1 MDLDKI
7 YRAFKRNRFAC
18 TIFETA
24 EEAAAYL
31 SQEIHGK
38 TVGMGD
44 SMTLESMKMYER
56 LSENNE
62 VYDVQHIEN
71 KDYTSKERMEQFLSM
86 ARKCL
91 MTDVFLTSANAA
103 AETGELVNIDGTGN
117 RISGSLFGH
126 RKVYFIIGVNKI
138 CPTLDDAIFRAR
150 NVDAQKHVAR
160 PHFFFDRSF
169 YKIGCSF
176 FNYEKCCDCSAPDRI
191 CNALVIYYKKM
202 RNMDMEVVIINE
214 ELGL

>member
-1 MDLDKI
+1 MFLQI
-7 YRAFKRNRFAC
+7 
-18 TIFETA
+18 ETA

-44 SMTLESMKMYER
+44 SMTLENMKMYER

-103 AETGELVNIDGTGN
+103 SETGELVNIDGTGN

-126 RKVYFIIGVNKI
+126 RKVYFVIGVNKI
-138 CPTLDDAIFRAR
+138 CPTLDNAIFRAR
-150 NVDAQKHVAR
+150 NVAAPKNVERH
-160 PHFFFDRSF
+160 H
-169 YKIGCSF
+169 YKNGCSF
-176 FNYEKCCDCSAPDRI
+176 FNYKKCCDCSAPDRI

>member
-7 YRAFKRNRFAC
+7 CRAFKRNRFDC

-44 SMTLESMKMYER
+44 SMTLENMKMYER

-103 AETGELVNIDGTGN
+103 SETGELVNIDGTGN

-126 RKVYFIIGVNKI
+126 RKVYFVIGVNKI
-138 CPTLDDAIFRAR
+138 CPTLDNAIFRAR
-150 NVDAQKHVAR
+150 NVAAPKNVERH
-160 PHFFFDRSF
+160 H
-169 YKIGCSF
+169 YKNGCSF
-176 FNYEKCCDCSAPDRI
+176 FNY
-191 CNALVIYYKKM
+191 
-202 RNMDMEVVIINE
+202 
-214 ELGL
+214 

>member
-7 YRAFKRNRFAC
+7 CRAFKRNRFDC

-31 SQEIHGK
+31 SQETHDK

-103 AETGELVNIDGTGN
+103 SETGELVNIDGTGN

-126 RKVYFIIGVNKI
+126 RKVYFVIG
-138 CPTLDDAIFRAR
+138 
-150 NVDAQKHVAR
+150 
-160 PHFFFDRSF
+160 
-169 YKIGCSF
+169 
-176 FNYEKCCDCSAPDRI
+176 E
-191 CNALVIYYKKM
+191 
-202 RNMDMEVVIINE
+202 
-214 ELGL
+214 

>member
-7 YRAFKRNRFAC
+7 CRAFKRNRFDC

-126 RKVYFIIGVNKI
+126 RKVYFVIGVNKI
-138 CPTLDDAIFRAR
+138 CPTLDNAIFRAR
-150 NVDAQKHVAR
+150 NVAAPKNVERH
-160 PHFFFDRSF
+160 H
-169 YKIGCSF
+169 YKNGCSF

-214 ELGL
+214 ELRL